1 MNLSRNAIIGILVIA
16 GGVGIA
22 LFSSRKQ
29 LSPNPPASPVITT
42 TDEVKVTEA
51 PVAATPAPNLILP
64 KGAMKLS
71 PKDQRKLV
79 ILQQILESKNDN
91 DPRMDHDLANL
102 SPEAKR
108 AMEEYYKEIKP
119 EQRNDRGTIVFLI
132 SREINS
138 KADLDFLQTVLMEK
152 PCQSLSDCSK
162 TDAPSSGE
170 AAHLEGINETTANYP
185 QLMALK
191 QMTEQYRILKG
202 TQNTDPALASGILET
217 FRQATRSPNPKVQ
230 QDAELA
236 LNYLTGGK

>member
-1 MNLSRNAIIGILVIA
+1 MKLSRKTLTVILVIA
-16 GGVGIA
+16 GGIGIA
-22 LFSSRKQ
+22 LFSSRRQ
-29 LSPNPPASPVITT
+29 LSPNPPATPVVST
-42 TDEVKVTEA
+42 TDEVKVTET
-51 PVAATPAPNLILP
+51 PVPATPAPPSTLP
-64 KGAMKLS
+64 KAALKLS

-108 AMEEYYKEIKP
+108 AMEEYYQEIKP

-132 SREINS
+132 SREIKS
-138 KADLDFLQTVLMEK
+138 KADLDFLQNVLMEK

-162 TDAPSSGE
+162 IDAPSSGE

-191 QMTEQYRILKG
+191 QMTEQYRILRG
-202 TQNTDPALASGILET
+202 TQDADPTLASGILET

-230 QDAELA
+230 EDAELA
-236 LNYLTGGK
+236 IKYLTGKK